1 MGRHHVSLQINE
13 EGLVTSVG
21 ETPTQQDLYETCVLC
36 GDLTDVLKTTHIDFR
51 TGYVEGSGQCCISC
65 FNRTNEDIRRR
76 EQEYIE
82 RTMHNRRTLITVSA
96 EQILDTPND
105 QELGALVRQVYY
117 SSQIEQ
123 PQARPMICSICG
135 GDTRSIDYDYLI
147 GTDHLECRLTKKD
160 FTFLK

>member
-1 MGRHHVSLQINE
+1 MGRHHVSLQFNE
-13 EGLVTSVG
+13 DGLVTSVG
-21 ETPTQQDLYETCVLC
+21 ETPTQENLYETCILC

-82 RTMHNRRTLITVSA
+82 RTMRNRRTLITISA
-96 EQILDTPND
+96 EDILDTPND
-105 QELGALVRQVYY
+105 QELGAKVRERYNRQHEPT
-117 SSQIEQ
+117 S
-123 PQARPMICSICG
+123 PTMICSICNS
-135 GDTRSIDYDYLI
+135 DTSTVDYDYLF
-147 GTDHLECRLTKKD
+147 GTDHLSCRLTKKD